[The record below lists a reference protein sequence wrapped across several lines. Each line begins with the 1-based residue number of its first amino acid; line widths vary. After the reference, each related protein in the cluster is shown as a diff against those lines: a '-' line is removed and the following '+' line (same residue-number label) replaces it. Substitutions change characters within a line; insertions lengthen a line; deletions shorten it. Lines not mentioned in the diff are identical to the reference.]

1 MQLLVVEAKKMNAAY
16 VKLLGLLLLSFA
28 TSAQQL
34 YINEISQG
42 TSGAKEYVEFL
53 VVGNATCQTPVPTID
68 LRGVVIDDNNGL
80 FATGSGTGI
89 ASGAVRFANNVF
101 WSAIPQGTLIVVY
114 NNSDI
119 NPLLPPNDA
128 SMTDNNC
135 RLVLPA
141 NSPLLEG
148 QSISPTTS
156 VTTYPAT
163 ASWVAGS
170 GSWSQLGM
178 ANGGDS
184 FQIRSSNTATTASH
198 AVSWGNNTLNNQI
211 YFSTIGGGVFSMMN
225 TTSNLPT
232 LQGNW
237 TVGSVETPGAA
248 NNTANAAWISS
259 MNPQCG
265 TTPTSIQLTL
275 TPTPVSCLGGAT
287 GAISS
292 SITGGTAPYTYLWN
306 NNATS
311 SGLTNIVAGTYT
323 LTVTDATGCT
333 ATAQTTVT
341 SNSGVT
347 VTTTATNAS
356 CASNCNGAVS
366 TIVTGGTAP
375 YTYLWSTSASSPG
388 LQNLCAGTYIIA
400 VSDVNGCVDTAHAQV
415 YTGIGPTVTTTP
427 TNASCASNC
436 NGAVST
442 SVSGG
447 TAPYTYLW
455 STSASSPGLQN
466 LCAGTYIIAVSDV
479 NGCVDTAHAQ
489 VYANTIANPTVTA
502 AGPFT
507 SLSSSAQLSASP
519 IGGTWS
525 SDCGNCLNSSGVF
538 SPSAAGPGTYQIC
551 YQVGTAPCT
560 ATSCITIT
568 VTNGCS
574 PIDTVIQT
582 SVCPDSS
589 FVVNGQPFSNP
600 GTYAVTLV
608 NGNGCDS
615 TVHLT
620 LQNFPVI
627 PINISTTI
635 CPGDTLN
642 YWGYSFTQAIQFSQD
657 TVTAA
662 GCPVTNTLTISEQSC
677 DTVEFSLFAPNA
689 FTANEDNTNDVF
701 EILLTGAQADEGYIL
716 NRWGE
721 IIKTFSIPD
730 LSWDGI
736 TNHGLKASDGVYTWI
751 LFYTPT
757 NGNRQSAQGFVTLL
771 R

>member
-1 MQLLVVEAKKMNAAY
+1 MNSAYVRLLV
-16 VKLLGLLLLSFA
+16 LLLLSFG
-28 TSAQQL
+28 SNAQQL
-34 YINEISQG
+34 FVNEISQG
-42 TSGAKEYVEFL
+42 TSGAKEYVEFI

-80 FATGSGTGI
+80 FATGTGTGI
-89 ASGAVRFANNVF
+89 AAGAVRFANNVF
-101 WSAIPQGTLIVVY
+101 WSAIPQGTIIVVY

-141 NSPLLEG
+141 NSSLLEG

-275 TPTPVSCLGGAT
+275 TPTLVSCLGGAT

-306 NNATS
+306 NNVTS
-311 SGLTNIVAGTYT
+311 SGLTNIAAGTYT

-333 ATAQTTVT
+333 ATSQVTLTANAGLTVSTT
-341 SNSGVT
+341 S
-347 VTTTATNAS
+347 TNAS
-356 CASNCNGAVS
+356 CTGVCNGSVS
-366 TIVTGGTAP
+366 TTINGGTAP

-388 LQNLCAGTYIIA
+388 LLNLCAGTYIIA
-400 VSDVNGCVDTAHAQV
+400 VSDA
-415 YTGIGPTVTTTP
+415 
-427 TNASCASNC
+427 
-436 NGAVST
+436 
-442 SVSGG
+442 
-447 TAPYTYLW
+447 
-455 STSASSPGLQN
+455 
-466 LCAGTYIIAVSDV
+466 

-489 VYANTIANPTVTA
+489 VYANTIANPIVTA

-507 SLSSSAQLSASP
+507 TLSSSAQLSASP
-519 IGGTWS
+519 SGGTWS

-538 SPSAAGPGTYQIC
+538 SPSTAGPGTYQIC

-574 PIDTVIQT
+574 PIDTFIQT

-620 LQNFPVI
+620 LQNFAVI

-642 YWGYSFTQAIQFSQD
+642 YWGYSFTQALQYSQD
-657 TVTAA
+657 TITSD
-662 GCPVTNTLTISEQSC
+662 GCPVTNSLTISEQSC

-689 FTANEDNTNDVF
+689 ITANDDNTNDVF

>member
-1 MQLLVVEAKKMNAAY
+1 MNSAYVRLLV
-16 VKLLGLLLLSFA
+16 LLFLSFG
-28 TSAQQL
+28 SNAQQL
-34 YINEISQG
+34 FINEVSQG
-42 TSGAKEYVEFL
+42 TSGAKEYVEFV

-114 NNSDI
+114 NNSDV

-141 NSPLLEG
+141 NSSLLEG

-178 ANGGDS
+178 ANSNDS

-225 TTSNLPT
+225 TTNNLPA
-232 LQGNW
+232 LQANW
-237 TVGSVETPGAA
+237 TVGSLETPGAA

-287 GAISS
+287 GAVSS
-292 SITGGTAPYTYLWN
+292 SISGGTAPYTYLWN

-311 SGLTNIVAGTYT
+311 SGLTNIAAGTYT

-333 ATAQTTVT
+333 ASAQATIS

-356 CASNCNGAVS
+356 CASNCNGAIITSVS
-366 TIVTGGTAP
+366 GGTAP

-400 VSDVNGCVDTAHAQV
+400 VSDANGCVDTAHAQV

-466 LCAGTYIIAVSDV
+466 LCAGTYIIAVSDA

-507 SLSSSAQLSASP
+507 TLSSSAQLNASP
-519 IGGTWS
+519 SGGNWS

-538 SPSAAGPGTYQIC
+538 SPSGAGPGTYQIC
-551 YQVGTAPCT
+551 YQIGTAPCT

-574 PIDTVIQT
+574 SIDTFIQT

-657 TVTAA
+657 TVTAD

-689 FTANEDNTNDVF
+689 ITANDDNTNDVF

>member
-1 MQLLVVEAKKMNAAY
+1 MNSAYVRLLV
-16 VKLLGLLLLSFA
+16 LLFLSFG
-28 TSAQQL
+28 SNAQQL
-34 YINEISQG
+34 FINEVSQG
-42 TSGAKEYVEFL
+42 TSGAKEYVEFV

-68 LRGVVIDDNNGL
+68 LRGVIIDDNNGL

-141 NSPLLEG
+141 NSSLLEG

-163 ASWVAGS
+163 ATWVAGS

-225 TTSNLPT
+225 TTNNLPT

-248 NNTANAAWISS
+248 NNTANAAWISN

-311 SGLTNIVAGTYT
+311 SGLTNIAAGTYT

-333 ATAQTTVT
+333 ASAQATIL

-356 CASNCNGAVS
+356 CASNCNGAIITSVS
-366 TIVTGGTAP
+366 GGTAP

-400 VSDVNGCVDTAHAQV
+400 VSDANGCVDTAHAQV
-415 YTGIGPTVTTTP
+415 YTGIGPTVTTTA

-466 LCAGTYIIAVSDV
+466 LCAGTYIIAVSDA

-489 VYANTIANPTVTA
+489 V
-502 AGPFT
+502 
-507 SLSSSAQLSASP
+507 
-519 IGGTWS
+519 
-525 SDCGNCLNSSGVF
+525 
-538 SPSAAGPGTYQIC
+538 
-551 YQVGTAPCT
+551 
-560 ATSCITIT
+560 
-568 VTNGCS
+568 
-574 PIDTVIQT
+574 
-582 SVCPDSS
+582 
-589 FVVNGQPFSNP
+589 
-600 GTYAVTLV
+600 
-608 NGNGCDS
+608 
-615 TVHLT
+615 
-620 LQNFPVI
+620 
-627 PINISTTI
+627 
-635 CPGDTLN
+635 
-642 YWGYSFTQAIQFSQD
+642 
-657 TVTAA
+657 
-662 GCPVTNTLTISEQSC
+662 
-677 DTVEFSLFAPNA
+677 
-689 FTANEDNTNDVF
+689 
-701 EILLTGAQADEGYIL
+701 
-716 NRWGE
+716 
-721 IIKTFSIPD
+721 
-730 LSWDGI
+730 
-736 TNHGLKASDGVYTWI
+736 
-751 LFYTPT
+751 
-757 NGNRQSAQGFVTLL
+757 
-771 R
+771 

>member
-1 MQLLVVEAKKMNAAY
+1 MNSAY
-16 VKLLGLLLLSFA
+16 IKLLGFLLLSF
-28 TSAQQL
+28 TSVSQQL
-34 YINEISQG
+34 FINEVAQG
-42 TSGAKEYVEFL
+42 PSGAKEYVEFV
-53 VVGNATCQTPVPTID
+53 VVGIPTCQTPVPTLD

-101 WSAIPQGTLIVVY
+101 WSAIPQGTIIVVY

-119 NPLLPPNDA
+119 NPSLPPDDA

-141 NSPLLEG
+141 NSTLLEG
-148 QSISPTTS
+148 QSISPTSS
-156 VTTYPAT
+156 VSTYPLS
-163 ASWVAGS
+163 ASWVAGG

-178 ANGGDS
+178 SNSNDS
-184 FQIRSSNTATTASH
+184 FQIRSAITATTATH

-237 TVGSVETPGAA
+237 TVGSVESPGAA
-248 NNTANAAWISS
+248 NNTANSTWIAS

-275 TPTPVSCLGGAT
+275 TPTPVSCSGGAT

-292 SITGGTAPYTYLWN
+292 SISGGTAPFTYLWN

-311 SGLTNIVAGTYT
+311 TGLTNIAAGTYT

-333 ATAQTTVT
+333 ATSQVT
-341 SNSGVT
+341 LTANAGLT
-347 VTTTATNAS
+347 VTTTSTNAS
-356 CASNCNGAVS
+356 CTGVCNGSVS
-366 TIVTGGTAP
+366 TTINGGTAP
-375 YTYLWSTSASSPG
+375 YTYLWSTSGSTPG

-400 VSDVNGCVDTAHAQV
+400 VSDINGCVDTAHA
-415 YTGIGPTVTTTP
+415 IINAPTII
-427 TNASCASNC
+427 
-436 NGAVST
+436 
-442 SVSGG
+442 
-447 TAPYTYLW
+447 
-455 STSASSPGLQN
+455 SPV
-466 LCAGTYIIAVSDV
+466 ISPV
-479 NGCVDTAHAQ
+479 
-489 VYANTIANPTVTA
+489 
-502 AGPFT
+502 GPFT
-507 SLSSSAQLSASP
+507 NLNAAVQLNAS
-519 IGGTWS
+519 ISGGIWS
-525 SDCGNCLNSSGVF
+525 SNCGNCLTSSGVF
-538 SPSAAGPGTYQIC
+538 DPSISGPGTYQVC
-551 YQVGTAPCT
+551 YQVGAAPCS
-560 ATSCITIT
+560 ASSCITIT

-574 PIDTVIQT
+574 PIDTFIQT

-642 YWGYSFTQAIQFSQD
+642 YWGYSFTQAIQFTLD
-657 TVTAA
+657 TITAD
-662 GCPVTNTLTISEQSC
+662 GCPVTNNVSILEQTC
-677 DTVEFSLFAPNA
+677 DTVEFSLFAPNT
-689 FTANEDNTNDVF
+689 FTPNEDQTNDVF
-701 EILLTGAQADEGYIL
+701 EILLSGAQADEGFIL
-716 NRWGE
+716 NRWGG

-730 LSWDGI
+730 LKWDGN
-736 TNHGLKASDGVYTWI
+736 TNQGLKANDGVYTWI

-757 NGNRQSAQGFVTLL
+757 NGNRQSAQGFVTIL

>member
-89 ASGAVRFANNVF
+89 AAGAVRFANNVF

-333 ATAQTTVT
+333 ASAQVT
-341 SNSGVT
+341 ISSNSGVT

-366 TIVTGGTAP
+366 TIVT
-375 YTYLWSTSASSPG
+375 
-388 LQNLCAGTYIIA
+388 
-400 VSDVNGCVDTAHAQV
+400 
-415 YTGIGPTVTTTP
+415 
-427 TNASCASNC
+427 
-436 NGAVST
+436 
-442 SVSGG
+442 GG

-701 EILLTGAQADEGYIL
+701 EILLTGAQADEGFIL

-730 LSWDGI
+730 LTWDGI

>member
-1 MQLLVVEAKKMNAAY
+1 MNSAYVRLLV
-16 VKLLGLLLLSFA
+16 LLLLSFG
-28 TSAQQL
+28 SNAQQL
-34 YINEISQG
+34 FVNEISQG
-42 TSGAKEYVEFL
+42 TSGAKEYVEFV

-101 WSAIPQGTLIVVY
+101 WSAIPQGTIIVVY

-141 NSPLLEG
+141 NSSLLEG

-275 TPTPVSCLGGAT
+275 TPTLVSCLGGAT

-311 SGLTNIVAGTYT
+311 SGLMNIAAGTYT

-333 ATAQTTVT
+333 ASAQATIS

-347 VTTTATNAS
+347 VTATATNAS
-356 CASNCNGAVS
+356 CASV
-366 TIVTGGTAP
+366 
-375 YTYLWSTSASSPG
+375 
-388 LQNLCAGTYIIA
+388 
-400 VSDVNGCVDTAHAQV
+400 
-415 YTGIGPTVTTTP
+415 
-427 TNASCASNC
+427 C

-507 SLSSSAQLSASP
+507 TLSSSAQLSASP
-519 IGGTWS
+519 SGGTWS

-538 SPSAAGPGTYQIC
+538 SPSTAGPGTYQIC

-574 PIDTVIQT
+574 PIDTFIQT

-620 LQNFPVI
+620 LQNFAVI

-642 YWGYSFTQAIQFSQD
+642 YWGYSFTQALQYSQD
-657 TVTAA
+657 TITSD
-662 GCPVTNTLTISEQSC
+662 GCPVTNSLTISEQSC

-689 FTANEDNTNDVF
+689 ITANDDNTNDVF
-701 EILLTGAQADEGYIL
+701 EILLTGAQAEEGYIL

-730 LSWDGI
+730 LTWDGT

>member
-1 MQLLVVEAKKMNAAY
+1 MNSAYVRLLV
-16 VKLLGLLLLSFA
+16 LLFLSFG
-28 TSAQQL
+28 SNAQQL
-34 YINEISQG
+34 FINEVSQG
-42 TSGAKEYVEFL
+42 TSGAKEYVEFV

-68 LRGVVIDDNNGL
+68 LRGVIIDDNNGL

-101 WSAIPQGTLIVVY
+101 WSAIPQGTIIVVY

-141 NSPLLEG
+141 NSSLLEG

-248 NNTANAAWISS
+248 NNTSNAAWISS

-292 SITGGTAPYTYLWN
+292 SISGGTAPYTYLWN

-311 SGLTNIVAGTYT
+311 SGLTNIAAGTYT

-333 ATAQTTVT
+333 ASAQASIS
-341 SNSGVT
+341 SNSGLT

-415 YTGIGPTVTTTP
+415 YTGIGPTVTTT
-427 TNASCASNC
+427 
-436 NGAVST
+436 
-442 SVSGG
+442 
-447 TAPYTYLW
+447 
-455 STSASSPGLQN
+455 
-466 LCAGTYIIAVSDV
+466 
-479 NGCVDTAHAQ
+479 
-489 VYANTIANPTVTA
+489 A

-507 SLSSSAQLSASP
+507 SLNSSAQLSASP
-519 IGGTWS
+519 NGGTWS

-551 YQVGTAPCT
+551 YQIGTAPCT

-574 PIDTVIQT
+574 PIDTFIQT
-582 SVCPDSS
+582 SICPDSS

-657 TVTAA
+657 TITSD
-662 GCPVTNTLTISEQSC
+662 GCPVTNTLIISEQSC

-689 FTANEDNTNDVF
+689 ITANDDNTNDVF
-701 EILLTGAQADEGYIL
+701 EILLTGAQADEGYVL

-721 IIKTFSIPD
+721 IIKTFSVPD

>member
-1 MQLLVVEAKKMNAAY
+1 M
-16 VKLLGLLLLSFA
+16 LLLSFG
-28 TSAQQL
+28 SNAQQL
-34 YINEISQG
+34 FINEVSQG
-42 TSGAKEYVEFL
+42 TSGAKEYVEFI
-53 VVGNATCQTPVPTID
+53 VVGTATCQTPVPTID
-68 LRGVVIDDNNGL
+68 LRGVVIDDNNGF

-101 WSAIPQGTLIVVY
+101 WSAIPQGTIILVY

-119 NPLLPPNDA
+119 NPLVPPIDA

-141 NSPLLEG
+141 NSTLLEG
-148 QSISPTTS
+148 QSISPTTTVS
-156 VTTYPAT
+156 SYPAT
-163 ASWVAGS
+163 VSWVAGG

-178 ANGGDS
+178 SNSNDS
-184 FQIRSSNTATTASH
+184 FQIRSSITATTANH

-211 YFSTIGGGVFSMMN
+211 YFSTIGGGVFAMMN
-225 TTSNLPT
+225 TTSNLPS

-237 TVGSVETPGAA
+237 TVGSTETPGAA

-265 TTPTSIQLTL
+265 TTPTSIQITL

-292 SITGGTAPYTYLWN
+292 AISGGTAPYTYLWN
-306 NNATS
+306 NNTTS
-311 SGLTNIVAGTYT
+311 SGLVNILTGTYT

-333 ATAQTTVT
+333 ATAQVTVT
-341 SNSGVT
+341 SNSGPT
-347 VTTTATNAS
+347 ITTTPTNAS
-356 CASNCNGAVS
+356 CASVCNGSVS
-366 TIVTGGTAP
+366 TSISGGTAP
-375 YTYLWSTSASSPG
+375 YTYLWSTSASTPG
-388 LQNLCAGTYIIA
+388 LQNLCAGTYIVA
-400 VSDVNGCVDTAHAQV
+400 VSDVNGCIDTAHAQV

-427 TNASCASNC
+427 TNASCASVC
-436 NGAVST
+436 DGSVT
-442 SVSGG
+442 SSVLGG

-455 STSASSPGLQN
+455 STSASTPGLQN
-466 LCAGTYIIAVSDV
+466 LCIGTYIVAVSDM
-479 NGCVDTAHAQ
+479 NGCVDTVHAQ
-489 VYANTIANPTVTA
+489 VYANTIANPIILA

-507 SLSSSAQLSASP
+507 SLGSSTQLTANP
-519 IGGTWS
+519 TGGTWS
-525 SDCGNCLNSSGVF
+525 SNCGNCLNSSGVF
-538 SPSAAGPGTYQIC
+538 SPSSAGPGTYQIC

-560 ATSCITIT
+560 SSSCITIT

-574 PIDTVIQT
+574 PIDTFIQT

-600 GTYAVTLV
+600 GTYSITLI

-615 TVHLT
+615 IVNLS
-620 LQNFPVI
+620 LENYAVN
-627 PINISTTI
+627 PIIINTTI
-635 CPGDTLN
+635 CLGDTLN
-642 YWGYSFTQAIQFSQD
+642 YLGYSFTQANQMSID
-657 TVTAA
+657 TLTTD
-662 GCPVTNTLTISEQSC
+662 GCPVTHSITISEQSC
-677 DTVEFSLFAPNA
+677 DSIEFSLFAPNT
-689 FTANEDNTNDVF
+689 FTANDDLTNDVF
-701 EILLTGAQADEGYIL
+701 EILLTGAQANEGYIL

-721 IIKTFSIPD
+721 IIKKFDLPD
-730 LSWDGI
+730 LKWDGI
-736 TNHGLKASDGVYTWI
+736 TNNGLKANDGVYTWI

>member
-1 MQLLVVEAKKMNAAY
+1 MNSAYVRLLV
-16 VKLLGLLLLSFA
+16 LLLLSFG
-28 TSAQQL
+28 SNAQQL
-34 YINEISQG
+34 FVNEISQG
-42 TSGAKEYVEFL
+42 TSGAKEYVEFI

-80 FATGSGTGI
+80 FATGTGTGI
-89 ASGAVRFANNVF
+89 AAGAVRFANNVF
-101 WSAIPQGTLIVVY
+101 WSAIPQGTIIVVY

-141 NSPLLEG
+141 NSSLLEG

-306 NNATS
+306 NNVTS
-311 SGLTNIVAGTYT
+311 SGLTNIAAGTYT

-333 ATAQTTVT
+333 ATSQVTLTANAGLTVSTT
-341 SNSGVT
+341 S
-347 VTTTATNAS
+347 TNAS
-356 CASNCNGAVS
+356 CTGVCNGSVS
-366 TIVTGGTAP
+366 TTINGGTAP

-388 LQNLCAGTYIIA
+388 LLNLCAGTYIIA
-400 VSDVNGCVDTAHAQV
+400 VSDA
-415 YTGIGPTVTTTP
+415 
-427 TNASCASNC
+427 
-436 NGAVST
+436 
-442 SVSGG
+442 
-447 TAPYTYLW
+447 
-455 STSASSPGLQN
+455 
-466 LCAGTYIIAVSDV
+466 

-489 VYANTIANPTVTA
+489 VYANTIANPIVTA

-507 SLSSSAQLSASP
+507 TLSSSAQLSASP
-519 IGGTWS
+519 SGGTWS

-538 SPSAAGPGTYQIC
+538 SPSTAGPGTYQIC

-574 PIDTVIQT
+574 PIDTFIQT

-620 LQNFPVI
+620 LQNFAVI

-642 YWGYSFTQAIQFSQD
+642 YWGYSFTQALQYSQD
-657 TVTAA
+657 TITSD
-662 GCPVTNTLTISEQSC
+662 GCPVTNSLTISEQSC

-689 FTANEDNTNDVF
+689 ITANDDNTNDVF

>member
-1 MQLLVVEAKKMNAAY
+1 MNSAYVRLLV
-16 VKLLGLLLLSFA
+16 LLFLSFG
-28 TSAQQL
+28 SNAQQL
-34 YINEISQG
+34 FINEVSQG
-42 TSGAKEYVEFL
+42 TSGAKEYVEFV

-141 NSPLLEG
+141 NSSLLEG

-178 ANGGDS
+178 ANSNDS
-184 FQIRSSNTATTASH
+184 FQIRSSNTATTATH

-248 NNTANAAWISS
+248 NNTANAAWISN

-292 SITGGTAPYTYLWN
+292 SISGGTAPYTYLWN

-311 SGLTNIVAGTYT
+311 SGLTNIAAGTYT

-333 ATAQTTVT
+333 ASAQATIS

-347 VTTTATNAS
+347 VTT
-356 CASNCNGAVS
+356 
-366 TIVTGGTAP
+366 
-375 YTYLWSTSASSPG
+375 
-388 LQNLCAGTYIIA
+388 IA
-400 VSDVNGCVDTAHAQV
+400 
-415 YTGIGPTVTTTP
+415 

-466 LCAGTYIIAVSDV
+466 LCAGTYIIAISDA

-507 SLSSSAQLSASP
+507 TLSSSVQLSASP
-519 IGGTWS
+519 SGGNWS

-538 SPSAAGPGTYQIC
+538 SPSGAGPGTYQIC
-551 YQVGTAPCT
+551 YQIGTAPCT

-574 PIDTVIQT
+574 PIDTFIQT

-635 CPGDTLN
+635 CPDDTLN

-657 TVTAA
+657 TVTAD

-689 FTANEDNTNDVF
+689 ITANDDNTNDVF
-701 EILLTGAQADEGYIL
+701 EILLTGAQADEGFIL

>member
-1 MQLLVVEAKKMNAAY
+1 MNSAYVRLLV
-16 VKLLGLLLLSFA
+16 LLLLSFG
-28 TSAQQL
+28 SNAQQL
-34 YINEISQG
+34 FINEVSQG

-178 ANGGDS
+178 ANTNDS

-211 YFSTIGGGVFSMMN
+211 YFSTIGGGVFALMN
-225 TTSNLPT
+225 TTNNLPT
-232 LQGNW
+232 LQANW

-292 SITGGTAPYTYLWN
+292 SITGGTAPFTYLWN

-311 SGLTNIVAGTYT
+311 SGLTNIAAGTYT

-333 ATAQTTVT
+333 ASVQSTVS

-347 VTTTATNAS
+347 VTT
-356 CASNCNGAVS
+356 
-366 TIVTGGTAP
+366 
-375 YTYLWSTSASSPG
+375 
-388 LQNLCAGTYIIA
+388 IA
-400 VSDVNGCVDTAHAQV
+400 
-415 YTGIGPTVTTTP
+415 

-455 STSASSPGLQN
+455 STSASTPGLQN
-466 LCAGTYIIAVSDV
+466 LCAGTYIIAVSDA

-489 VYANTIANPTVTA
+489 VYANTIANPTVTP

-507 SLSSSAQLSASP
+507 TLSSSVQLSASP
-519 IGGTWS
+519 SGGNWS

-538 SPSAAGPGTYQIC
+538 SPSTAGPGTYQIC
-551 YQVGTAPCT
+551 YQIGTAPCT

-574 PIDTVIQT
+574 PIDTFIQT
-582 SVCPDSS
+582 SICPDSS

-657 TVTAA
+657 TVTAD

-689 FTANEDNTNDVF
+689 ITANDDNTNDVF

>member
-1 MQLLVVEAKKMNAAY
+1 MNSAYVRLLV
-16 VKLLGLLLLSFA
+16 LLFLSFG
-28 TSAQQL
+28 SNAQQL
-34 YINEISQG
+34 YINEVSQG
-42 TSGAKEYVEFL
+42 TSGAKEYVEFV

-128 SMTDNNC
+128 SMSDNNC

-141 NSPLLEG
+141 NSSLLEG

-163 ASWVAGS
+163 ATWVAGS

-225 TTSNLPT
+225 TTNNLPA

-292 SITGGTAPYTYLWN
+292 SISGGTAPYTYLWN

-311 SGLTNIVAGTYT
+311 SGLTNIAAGTYT

-333 ATAQTTVT
+333 ASAQATIS

-356 CASNCNGAVS
+356 CASNCNGAIITSVL
-366 TIVTGGTAP
+366 GGTAP

-400 VSDVNGCVDTAHAQV
+400 VSDANGCVDTAHAQV
-415 YTGIGPTVTTTP
+415 YV
-427 TNASCASNC
+427 
-436 NGAVST
+436 
-442 SVSGG
+442 
-447 TAPYTYLW
+447 
-455 STSASSPGLQN
+455 
-466 LCAGTYIIAVSDV
+466 
-479 NGCVDTAHAQ
+479 
-489 VYANTIANPTVTA
+489 NTIANPTVTA

-507 SLSSSAQLSASP
+507 TLSSSVQLSASP
-519 IGGTWS
+519 SGGNWS

-538 SPSAAGPGTYQIC
+538 SPSTAGPGTYQIC
-551 YQVGTAPCT
+551 YQIGTAPCT

-574 PIDTVIQT
+574 PIDTFIQT
-582 SVCPDSS
+582 SICPDSS

-600 GTYAVTLV
+600 GTYTVTLV

-657 TVTAA
+657 SVTAD

>member
-1 MQLLVVEAKKMNAAY
+1 MNSAYVRLLV
-16 VKLLGLLLLSFA
+16 LLFLSFG
-28 TSAQQL
+28 SNAQQL
-34 YINEISQG
+34 FINEVSQG
-42 TSGAKEYVEFL
+42 TSGAKEYVEFV

-68 LRGVVIDDNNGL
+68 LRGVIIDDNNGL

-141 NSPLLEG
+141 NSSLLEG

-163 ASWVAGS
+163 ATWVAGS

-225 TTSNLPT
+225 TTNNLPT

-287 GAISS
+287 GAVSS
-292 SITGGTAPYTYLWN
+292 SISGGTAPYTYLWN

-311 SGLTNIVAGTYT
+311 SGLTNIAAGTYT

-333 ATAQTTVT
+333 ASAQATIS

-356 CASNCNGAVS
+356 CVSNCNGAIITSVS
-366 TIVTGGTAP
+366 GGTAP

-400 VSDVNGCVDTAHAQV
+400 VSDANGCVDTAHAQV

-447 TAPYTYLW
+447 TTPYTYLW

-466 LCAGTYIIAVSDV
+466 LCAGTYIIAVNDV

-507 SLSSSAQLSASP
+507 TLSSSVQLSASP
-519 IGGTWS
+519 SGGNWS

-538 SPSAAGPGTYQIC
+538 SPSTAGPGTYQIC
-551 YQVGTAPCT
+551 YQIGTAPCT

-574 PIDTVIQT
+574 PIDTFIQT
-582 SVCPDSS
+582 SICPDSS

-657 TVTAA
+657 TITSD

-689 FTANEDNTNDVF
+689 ITANDDNTNDVF

>member
-1 MQLLVVEAKKMNAAY
+1 MNTAY
-16 VKLLGLLLLSFA
+16 SILLGLLMLSF
-28 TSAQQL
+28 TSNGQQL
-34 YINEISQG
+34 FINEVSQG
-42 TSGAKEYVEFL
+42 PSGAKEYVEFV
-53 VVGNATCQTPVPTID
+53 VVGTPTCQTPVPTID

-89 ASGAVRFANNVF
+89 ASGAVRFANNIF
-101 WSAIPQGTLIVVY
+101 WSAIPQGTIIVVY

-119 NPLLPPNDA
+119 NPSLPPNDA

-148 QSISPTTS
+148 QSTSPTTS
-156 VTTYPAT
+156 ITTYPAT
-163 ASWVAGS
+163 ASWVAGN
-170 GSWSQLGM
+170 GTWSQLGM

-184 FQIRSSNTATTASH
+184 FQIRSSNTATTAAH

-225 TTSNLPT
+225 STNNLPA
-232 LQGNW
+232 LQANW
-237 TVGSVETPGAA
+237 TVGSTETPGAA

-265 TTPTSIQLTL
+265 STPTSIQLTL

-292 SITGGTAPYTYLWN
+292 SISGGTAPFTYLWN

-311 SGLTNIVAGTYT
+311 SGLTNIAAGTYT
-323 LTVTDATGCT
+323 LTITDATGCT
-333 ATAQTTVT
+333 ATSQVT
-341 SNSGVT
+341 LSQ
-347 VTTTATNAS
+347 NA
-356 CASNCNGAVS
+356 
-366 TIVTGGTAP
+366 
-375 YTYLWSTSASSPG
+375 G
-388 LQNLCAGTYIIA
+388 L
-400 VSDVNGCVDTAHAQV
+400 
-415 YTGIGPTVTTTP
+415 TVTTTP
-427 TNASCASNC
+427 TNASCAGLC
-436 NGAVST
+436 NGSVST
-442 SVSGG
+442 TISGG
-447 TAPYTYLW
+447 TAPLTYLW
-455 STSASSPGLQN
+455 STSASTPGLQN
-466 LCAGTYIIAVSDV
+466 LCPGTYIIAVSDA
-479 NGCVDTAHAQ
+479 NGCIDTAHAQ

-507 SLSSSAQLSASP
+507 TLSSSAQLSASP
-519 IGGTWS
+519 SGGTWS

-538 SPSAAGPGTYQIC
+538 SPSTAGPGTYQIC

-574 PIDTVIQT
+574 PIDTFIQT

-642 YWGYSFTQAIQFSQD
+642 YWGYTFTQAIQFSQD
-657 TVTAA
+657 TITAD
-662 GCPVTNTLTISEQSC
+662 GCPVTNTLIISEQSC

-689 FTANEDNTNDVF
+689 ITANDDNTNDVF

-716 NRWGE
+716 NRWGG

-730 LSWDGI
+730 LKWDGI
-736 TNHGLKASDGVYTWI
+736 TNQGLKANDGVYTWI

>member
-89 ASGAVRFANNVF
+89 AAGAVRFANNVF

-415 YTGIGPTVTTTP
+415 Y
-427 TNASCASNC
+427 
-436 NGAVST
+436 
-442 SVSGG
+442 
-447 TAPYTYLW
+447 
-455 STSASSPGLQN
+455 
-466 LCAGTYIIAVSDV
+466 
-479 NGCVDTAHAQ
+479 
-489 VYANTIANPTVTA
+489 ANTIANPTVTA

-538 SPSAAGPGTYQIC
+538 SPSTAGPGTYQIC

-701 EILLTGAQADEGYIL
+701 EILLTGAQADEGFIL

-730 LSWDGI
+730 LTWDGI

>member
-1 MQLLVVEAKKMNAAY
+1 MNSAY
-16 VKLLGLLLLSFA
+16 IKLLGFLLLSF
-28 TSAQQL
+28 TSVSQQL
-34 YINEISQG
+34 FINEVAQG
-42 TSGAKEYVEFL
+42 PSGAKEYVEFV
-53 VVGNATCQTPVPTID
+53 VVGTPTCQTPVPTID

-101 WSAIPQGTLIVVY
+101 WSAIPQGTIIVVY

-119 NPLLPPNDA
+119 NPSLPPDDA

-141 NSPLLEG
+141 NSTLIEG
-148 QSISPTTS
+148 QSISPTSS
-156 VTTYPAT
+156 VSTYPLS
-163 ASWVAGS
+163 ASWVAGG

-178 ANGGDS
+178 SNSNDS
-184 FQIRSSNTATTASH
+184 FQIRSAITATTATH

-237 TVGSVETPGAA
+237 TVGSVESPGAA

-275 TPTPVSCLGGAT
+275 TPTPVSCSGGAT

-292 SITGGTAPYTYLWN
+292 SISGGTAPYTYLWN
-306 NNATS
+306 NNATTT
-311 SGLTNIVAGTYT
+311 GLTNIAAGTYT
-323 LTVTDATGCT
+323 LTVTDATGCSATSQVTLT
-333 ATAQTTVT
+333 ANA
-341 SNSGVT
+341 GLT
-347 VTTTATNAS
+347 VTTTSTNAS
-356 CASNCNGAVS
+356 CTGVCNGSVS
-366 TIVTGGTAP
+366 TTINGGTAP

-388 LQNLCAGTYIIA
+388 LLNLCAGTYIIA
-400 VSDVNGCVDTAHAQV
+400 VSDANGCVDTAHAQV
-415 YTGIGPTVTTTP
+415 YTGIGPTVTTTA

-436 NGAVST
+436 NGSVST

-466 LCAGTYIIAVSDV
+466 LCAGTYIIAVSDA

-489 VYANTIANPTVTA
+489 VYANTIANPTVTV

-519 IGGTWS
+519 SGGTWS

-538 SPSAAGPGTYQIC
+538 SPSTAGPGTYQIC
-551 YQVGTAPCT
+551 YQVGAAPCS
-560 ATSCITIT
+560 ASSCITIT

-574 PIDTVIQT
+574 PIDTFIQT

-642 YWGYSFTQAIQFSQD
+642 YWGYTFTQAIQFSQD
-657 TVTAA
+657 TITAD
-662 GCPVTNTLTISEQSC
+662 GCPVTNTLIISEQSC
-677 DTVEFSLFAPNA
+677 DTVEFSLFAPNT
-689 FTANEDNTNDVF
+689 FTPNEDQTNDVF
-701 EILLTGAQADEGYIL
+701 EILLSGAQADEGFIL
-716 NRWGE
+716 NRWGG

-730 LSWDGI
+730 LKWDGI
-736 TNHGLKASDGVYTWI
+736 TNQGLKANDGVYTWI

-757 NGNRQSAQGFVTLL
+757 NGNRQSAQGFVTIL

>member
-1 MQLLVVEAKKMNAAY
+1 MNSAYVRLLV
-16 VKLLGLLLLSFA
+16 LLFLSFG
-28 TSAQQL
+28 SNAQQL
-34 YINEISQG
+34 FINEVSQG
-42 TSGAKEYVEFL
+42 TSGAKEYVEFV

-141 NSPLLEG
+141 NSSLLEG

-163 ASWVAGS
+163 ATWVAGS

-225 TTSNLPT
+225 TTNNLPT

-248 NNTANAAWISS
+248 NNTANAAWISN

-311 SGLTNIVAGTYT
+311 SGLTNIAAGTYT

-333 ATAQTTVT
+333 ASAQATIS

-347 VTTTATNAS
+347 VTT
-356 CASNCNGAVS
+356 
-366 TIVTGGTAP
+366 
-375 YTYLWSTSASSPG
+375 
-388 LQNLCAGTYIIA
+388 IA
-400 VSDVNGCVDTAHAQV
+400 
-415 YTGIGPTVTTTP
+415 

-466 LCAGTYIIAVSDV
+466 LCAGTYIIAVSDA

-507 SLSSSAQLSASP
+507 TLSSSAQLNASP
-519 IGGTWS
+519 SGGNWS

-551 YQVGTAPCT
+551 YQIGTAPCT

-574 PIDTVIQT
+574 PIDTFIQT

-657 TVTAA
+657 TVTAD

-689 FTANEDNTNDVF
+689 ITANDDNTNDVF

>member
-1 MQLLVVEAKKMNAAY
+1 MNSAYVRLLV
-16 VKLLGLLLLSFA
+16 LLFLSFG
-28 TSAQQL
+28 SNAQQL
-34 YINEISQG
+34 FINEVSQG
-42 TSGAKEYVEFL
+42 TSGAKEYVEFV

-141 NSPLLEG
+141 NSSLLEG

-163 ASWVAGS
+163 ATWVAGS

-225 TTSNLPT
+225 TTNNLPT

-292 SITGGTAPYTYLWN
+292 SISGGTAPYTYLWN

-311 SGLTNIVAGTYT
+311 SGLTNIAAGTYT

-333 ATAQTTVT
+333 ASAQATIS

-347 VTTTATNAS
+347 VTT
-356 CASNCNGAVS
+356 
-366 TIVTGGTAP
+366 
-375 YTYLWSTSASSPG
+375 
-388 LQNLCAGTYIIA
+388 IA
-400 VSDVNGCVDTAHAQV
+400 
-415 YTGIGPTVTTTP
+415 

-466 LCAGTYIIAVSDV
+466 LCAGTYIIAVSDA

-507 SLSSSAQLSASP
+507 TLSSSAQLNASP
-519 IGGTWS
+519 SGGNWS

-551 YQVGTAPCT
+551 YQIGTAPCT

-574 PIDTVIQT
+574 PIDTFIQT

-657 TVTAA
+657 TVTAD

-689 FTANEDNTNDVF
+689 ITANDDNTNDVF

>member
-1 MQLLVVEAKKMNAAY
+1 MNSAYVRLLV
-16 VKLLGLLLLSFA
+16 LLFLSFG
-28 TSAQQL
+28 SNAQQL
-34 YINEISQG
+34 FINEVSQG
-42 TSGAKEYVEFL
+42 TSGAKEYVEFV

-292 SITGGTAPYTYLWN
+292 SITGGTAPYSYLWN

-311 SGLTNIVAGTYT
+311 SGLSNIVAGTYT

-333 ATAQTTVT
+333 ASAQVT
-341 SNSGVT
+341 ISSNSGVT
-347 VTTTATNAS
+347 VTTTA
-356 CASNCNGAVS
+356 
-366 TIVTGGTAP
+366 
-375 YTYLWSTSASSPG
+375 
-388 LQNLCAGTYIIA
+388 
-400 VSDVNGCVDTAHAQV
+400 
-415 YTGIGPTVTTTP
+415 

-489 VYANTIANPTVTA
+489 VYANTIANPTVTV

-551 YQVGTAPCT
+551 YQIGTAPCT

-701 EILLTGAQADEGYIL
+701 EILLTGAQADEGFIL

-730 LSWDGI
+730 LTWDGI

>member
-1 MQLLVVEAKKMNAAY
+1 
-16 VKLLGLLLLSFA
+16 
-28 TSAQQL
+28 
-34 YINEISQG
+34 
-42 TSGAKEYVEFL
+42 
-53 VVGNATCQTPVPTID
+53 
-68 LRGVVIDDNNGL
+68 
-80 FATGSGTGI
+80 
-89 ASGAVRFANNVF
+89 
-101 WSAIPQGTLIVVY
+101 
-114 NNSDI
+114 
-119 NPLLPPNDA
+119 
-128 SMTDNNC
+128 
-135 RLVLPA
+135 
-141 NSPLLEG
+141 
-148 QSISPTTS
+148 
-156 VTTYPAT
+156 
-163 ASWVAGS
+163 
-170 GSWSQLGM
+170 
-178 ANGGDS
+178 
-184 FQIRSSNTATTASH
+184 
-198 AVSWGNNTLNNQI
+198 
-211 YFSTIGGGVFSMMN
+211 
-225 TTSNLPT
+225 
-232 LQGNW
+232 
-237 TVGSVETPGAA
+237 
-248 NNTANAAWISS
+248 
-259 MNPQCG
+259 
-265 TTPTSIQLTL
+265 
-275 TPTPVSCLGGAT
+275 
-287 GAISS
+287 
-292 SITGGTAPYTYLWN
+292 
-306 NNATS
+306 
-311 SGLTNIVAGTYT
+311 
-323 LTVTDATGCT
+323 
-333 ATAQTTVT
+333 
-341 SNSGVT
+341 
-347 VTTTATNAS
+347 
-356 CASNCNGAVS
+356 
-366 TIVTGGTAP
+366 
-375 YTYLWSTSASSPG
+375 

-400 VSDVNGCVDTAHAQV
+400 VSDA
-415 YTGIGPTVTTTP
+415 
-427 TNASCASNC
+427 
-436 NGAVST
+436 
-442 SVSGG
+442 
-447 TAPYTYLW
+447 
-455 STSASSPGLQN
+455 
-466 LCAGTYIIAVSDV
+466 

-507 SLSSSAQLSASP
+507 TLSSSAQLNASP
-519 IGGTWS
+519 SGGNWS

-551 YQVGTAPCT
+551 YQIGTAPCT

-574 PIDTVIQT
+574 PIDTFIQT

-657 TVTAA
+657 TVTAD

-689 FTANEDNTNDVF
+689 ITANDDNTNDVF

>member
-1 MQLLVVEAKKMNAAY
+1 MNSAYVRLLV
-16 VKLLGLLLLSFA
+16 LLFLSFG
-28 TSAQQL
+28 SNAQQL
-34 YINEISQG
+34 YINEVSQG
-42 TSGAKEYVEFL
+42 TSGAKEYVEFV
-53 VVGNATCQTPVPTID
+53 VVGNASCQTPVPTID

-80 FATGSGTGI
+80 FATGTGTGI

-141 NSPLLEG
+141 NSSLLEG

-225 TTSNLPT
+225 TTNNLPT

-287 GAISS
+287 GAVSS
-292 SITGGTAPYTYLWN
+292 SISGGTAPYTYLWN

-311 SGLTNIVAGTYT
+311 SGLTNIAAGTYT

-333 ATAQTTVT
+333 ASAQATIS

-356 CASNCNGAVS
+356 CASNCNGA
-366 TIVTGGTAP
+366 
-375 YTYLWSTSASSPG
+375 
-388 LQNLCAGTYIIA
+388 II
-400 VSDVNGCVDTAHAQV
+400 
-415 YTGIGPTVTTTP
+415 
-427 TNASCASNC
+427 
-436 NGAVST
+436 T

-466 LCAGTYIIAVSDV
+466 LCAGTYIIAVSDA

-507 SLSSSAQLSASP
+507 TLSSSAQLNASP
-519 IGGTWS
+519 SGGNWS

-551 YQVGTAPCT
+551 YQIGTAPCT

-574 PIDTVIQT
+574 PIDTFIQT

-635 CPGDTLN
+635 CPDDTLN
-642 YWGYSFTQAIQFSQD
+642 YWGYSFTQAIQFSHD
-657 TVTAA
+657 TVTDD

-689 FTANEDNTNDVF
+689 ITANDDNTNDVF